1 MLSAKGVKFQ
11 ERDFFKDPFSEME
24 LRELAN
30 YRSISE
36 LFSWKS
42 PSFRTLGLDRDA
54 LSSDDLIGL
63 MAREPRLIRRPFIR
77 VNDKLIIG
85 NNWEDI
91 ELALDGL

>member
-1 MLSAKGVKFQ
+1 MLSGEGVEFQ
-11 ERDFFKDPFSEME
+11 ERDFFKDRFSEME

-30 YRSISE
+30 DKAISE

-42 PSFRTLGLDRDA
+42 PRFKAMGLDRDA

-63 MAREPRLIRRPFIR
+63 MVREPRLIRRPLIK

-85 NNWEDI
+85 NNWKEI
-91 ELALDGL
+91 ELALDGI